1 MSEDTTQL
9 VVAAFNK
16 EGGAEEAL
24 SKLKDAKKG
33 KLVDIQAAVAI
44 RKDTDGGIHYK
55 DVGLTPAKGAAG
67 GVILGSVLAVL
78 TGGTVLALGA
88 IGALVGGIV
97 GKKKRESHLSADRI
111 NQIVASL
118 DPGSSAIIAVLDQE
132 SAQEMEAEFEELG
145 ADIMTATITSDITA
159 QLDAYHEEAYTHSRC
174 PFTITGAP
182 VSTSR
187 LPGNDARCSA
197 R

>member
-9 VVAAFNK
+9 IVAAFNK

-24 SKLKDAKKG
+24 SKLKDSKKE

-44 RKDTDGGIHYK
+44 RKDTDGVIHYQ

-88 IGALVGGIV
+88 IGALIGGIV

-118 DPGSSAIIAVLDQE
+118 NPGSSAIIAVLDQE

-159 QLDAYHEEAYTHSRC
+159 QLDAYHEEAYS
-174 PFTITGAP
+174 
-182 VSTSR
+182 V
-187 LPGNDARCSA
+187 LVDQLEE
-197 R
+197 